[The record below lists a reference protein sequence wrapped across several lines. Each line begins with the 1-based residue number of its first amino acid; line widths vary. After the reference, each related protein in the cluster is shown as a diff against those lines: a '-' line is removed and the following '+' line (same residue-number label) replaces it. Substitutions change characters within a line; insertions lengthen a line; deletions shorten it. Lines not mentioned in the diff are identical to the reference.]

1 MELLYL
7 YFDFIHDQFHSLFHR
22 PSLEEDVLRGTV
34 PPIILYGIMALS
46 ARFVRFENL
55 TPFIFILFCVLPF
68 LLAKGSIKVLYSHR
82 FSTNPAF
89 ATVDPKD
96 RSKGFGKECAKLL
109 DLEDISLTTIQACVL
124 LGCISITD
132 GKSGAEAV
140 YYCVA
145 ARMALLQD
153 LANTPTSNL
162 IEAEVNKRGMY
173 IHFSMASCE

>member
-1 MELLYL
+1 
-7 YFDFIHDQFHSLFHR
+7 
-22 PSLEEDVLRGTV
+22 
-34 PPIILYGIMALS
+34 MALS

-55 TPFIFILFCVLPF
+55 MLFTSVLVLVLPF
-68 LLAKGSIKVLYSHR
+68 LLAKVSIEISYSHR

-153 LANTPTSNL
+153 LANKPTSNL

-173 IHFSMASCE
+173 NHSPMVSSE